1 MVAADAERAARLA
14 KCDLTTGMVGEFP
27 ELQGTMGRY
36 YALASGETAEVAEAI
51 GEQYLPRFSGDRL
64 PVSGAGQVLALADK
78 LDNLAGAFA
87 LGKKPSGNRDPF
99 GLRRAA
105 LGIVRI
111 AVERR
116 LDFELPAILGG
127 ALAAQPIAHADGEAL
142 GRDLYDFV
150 VERMRT
156 WYSDRE
162 GMKSE
167 IFESVLARRPASL
180 LDFDERLGAVTR
192 FVALEPAAALAAAN
206 KRIANILRQVDYDAP
221 AALDPELVTEPG
233 EKALWTA
240 LKAADEDVR
249 PMLERRAYADM
260 LERLAGLRDSVDGF
274 FDTVM
279 VMTDD
284 DARRRNRLALLSQ
297 LRGLFLEVA
306 DVSRLSIA

>member
-1 MVAADAERAARLA
+1 
-14 KCDLTTGMVGEFP
+14 
-27 ELQGTMGRY
+27 
-36 YALASGETAEVAEAI
+36 
-51 GEQYLPRFSGDRL
+51 
-64 PVSGAGQVLALADK
+64 
-78 LDNLAGAFA
+78 
-87 LGKKPSGNRDPF
+87 
-99 GLRRAA
+99 
-105 LGIVRI
+105 
-111 AVERR
+111 VERR